1 MIFSDSRNTD
11 YFSIMALIDSF
22 AQKNGA
28 DISVN
33 EDKLFSLLKR
43 INVPCI
49 NGAKNASVF
58 KKSSTFLC
66 EFIGEQ
72 IVESFKCNM
81 SDELKKIP
89 NNGSAIIGFYI
100 VTTMLCRATVQNGVK
115 TIDNPIE
122 LSRHS
127 YNDIIDALSVITL
140 SRSFKLVTVLLEQL
154 VYKSNPNLQYNINKV

>member
-1 MIFSDSRNTD
+1 MIFSDSTNTD

-22 AQKNGA
+22 ALKNGA
-28 DISVN
+28 DIVVN
-33 EDKLFSLLKR
+33 DDKLFYLLKR
-43 INVPCI
+43 MDVPCI
-49 NGAKNASVF
+49 NGAANASVF

-81 SDELKKIP
+81 SNELKKIP

-100 VTTMLCRATVQNGVK
+100 VTTMLSRATVQNGTK

-122 LSRHS
+122 LSGHS
-127 YNDIIDALSVITL
+127 YNDIIDALSIVTL
-140 SRSFKLVTVLLEQL
+140 SGSFKLVTVLLEQL
-154 VYKSNPNLQYNINKV
+154 VYKSNPSLQYNINKI

>member
-1 MIFSDSRNTD
+1 MIFSDNTVTD
-11 YFSIMALIDSF
+11 YFSIMALIDRF
-22 AQKNGA
+22 ALENKA

-33 EDKLFSLLKR
+33 EDKLFLLSKR
-43 INVPCI
+43 MEVPCI
-49 NGAKNASVF
+49 NGAENANVF

-81 SDELKKIP
+81 SNKLKKIP

-100 VTTMLCRATVQNGVK
+100 VTTMLCRATVQNGIK

-122 LSRHS
+122 LSGHS
-127 YNDIIDALSVITL
+127 YNDIIDALSLVTL
-140 SRSFKLVTVLLEQL
+140 SGSFKLVTVLLEQL
-154 VYKSNPNLQYNINKV
+154 VYKSNPNLQYNIHKV